1 MNIRPI
7 DLQILVTQTTEIAKV
22 QAQDNSQ
29 LANQQ
34 LAFNDQLHKEMEAK
48 RKKVGGTEKTEG
60 KVIVA
65 DAKTTESNIGKK
77 NVKKKNKKEA
87 TKKQEKKQ
95 SADGLRGTN
104 IDISS

>member
-7 DLQILVTQTTEIAKV
+7 DLQILVTQVTEIAKV

-29 LANQQ
+29 IANQQ
-34 LAFNDQLHKEMEAK
+34 LAFNDQLHKEIDAK
-48 RKKVGGTEKTEG
+48 RKKVGGTEKAEG

-65 DAKTTESNIGKK
+65 DAKTADAETRKK
-77 NVKKKNKKEA
+77 NIKKKTKKDLKLKKE
-87 TKKQEKKQ
+87 KQQ
-95 SADGLRGTN
+95 SSDGLRGTN

>member
-7 DLQILVTQTTEIAKV
+7 DFQILVTQATEIAKV
-22 QAQDNSQ
+22 QAQDNNQ

-34 LAFNDQLHKEMEAK
+34 LAFNAQLHKEIDAK
-48 RKKVGGTEKTEG
+48 RKKVGGTEKAEG

-65 DAKTTESNIGKK
+65 DAKTPEAGVSKK
-77 NVKKKNKKEA
+77 NIKKKKNKEISKKT
-87 TKKQEKKQ
+87 TKK
-95 SADGLRGTN
+95 SSTDGLRGTN